1 MQGFRRALLAAV
13 VAPTVA
19 SMRVDAALVDP
30 DDPWCGSNPW
40 APDFD
45 DDPYPSLHRLRT
57 IDPVNLTPLGTWRLT
72 RYADVNRLLHD
83 VPAGVRMTDGVLPG
97 VDESLSGQRL
107 FMLQQDPPAHT
118 RLRRLVSRAFTPR
131 AINALRD
138 GIQRIVDDCLDRV
151 AGRGEMDVIADLA
164 LPVPSTVIC
173 EMLGVPVV
181 DRDRFAVWT
190 VQATHGLAAGT
201 VAPEVIEQAVLAGMS
216 LAGYFQE
223 LIEVRR
229 GTLTDD
235 ILSALIRAE
244 AEEGDRLSGP
254 ELISQS
260 IGLLIAGFE
269 TTIGLIGHGVRSLI
283 RNPGELAKLRAQP
296 ELITTAVEECLRFDG
311 PILFTVRVLHAD
323 VEFGGK
329 TIPKDARVWAVLGA
343 ANRDPAVFPD
353 PDRFDVGRQPN
364 DHLAFGG
371 GAHFCLGAH
380 LARLEGQIAIGTLVR
395 RFDDLALVSEK
406 VEWGASLF
414 RVPGK
419 LPITFRA
426 R

>member
-1 MQGFRRALLAAV
+1 MQVNAV
-13 VAPTVA
+13 
-19 SMRVDAALVDP
+19 SVDP
-30 DDPWCGSNPW
+30 NDPWCGSNPW
-40 APDFD
+40 APGFD
-45 DDPYPSLHRLRT
+45 DDPYPGLNRLRE
-57 IDPVNLTPLGTWRLT
+57 IDPVNLTPIGTWRLT
-72 RYADVNRLLHD
+72 RYADVNRLLHE

-97 VDESLSGQRL
+97 VDESLSGPRL
-107 FMLQQDPPAHT
+107 FMLQQDPPTHT

-138 GIQRIVDDCLDRV
+138 SIQRIVDDCLDRV
-151 AGRGEMDVIADLA
+151 AGRGGMDVIADLA

-173 EMLGVPVV
+173 EMLGVPVA
-181 DRDRFAVWT
+181 DRDRFTVWT
-190 VQATHGLAAGT
+190 SQATHGLAAGT
-201 VAPEVIEQAVLAGMS
+201 AEPEVIERAAAAGMS
-216 LAGYFQE
+216 LAAYFQE

-229 GTLTDD
+229 KSLTDD
-235 ILSALIRAE
+235 ILSGLIRAE
-244 AEEGDRLSGP
+244 EEGGDRLSGP

-269 TTIGLIGHGVRSLI
+269 TTIGLIGLGVRSLI
-283 RNPGELAKLRAQP
+283 QHPGELEKLRARP
-296 ELITTAVEECLRFDG
+296 ELIGTAVDECLRFDG
-311 PILFTVRVLHAD
+311 PILFTVRVVHAD

-329 TIPKDARVWAVLGA
+329 TIPKDSRVWAVLA
-343 ANRDPAVFPD
+343 AADRDPEVFPD
-353 PDRFDVGRQPN
+353 PDRFDVARQPN

-395 RFDDLALVSEK
+395 RYEDLTLLSNQ
-406 VEWGASLF
+406 VEWGPSLF